1 MATNIE
7 NRILFNV
14 STESSSET
22 NKIQQWHSEVKT
34 RFEDMH
40 AVLQNKSHYSQM
52 GLKKTIF
59 VFVW

>member
-22 NKIQQWHSEVKT
+22 NKIQQ
-34 RFEDMH
+34 
-40 AVLQNKSHYSQM
+40 
-52 GLKKTIF
+52 
-59 VFVW
+59 